1 MQEDKTWSVEK
12 TEWDT
17 STPTQLMLAD
27 KTEIARAQLKDQL
40 IHIQLDL
47 KAEGN
52 IQHDFQSTPE

>member
-1 MQEDKTWSVEK
+1 MKCRKDRVGYKHSHSVNACRQD
-12 TEWDT
+12 TEV
-17 STPTQLMLAD
+17 
-27 KTEIARAQLKDQL
+27 ARPQLKDQL